1 MNGRS
6 IFKGPWRMLGAG
18 IAVCVVLF
26 LLIQLVPVDTS
37 NPPITGEPNWD
48 SPQTRALA
56 KSACFDCHSNET
68 VWPWYSKIA
77 PVSWLT
83 AHDVT
88 DGRSVL
94 NFSEWGSQR
103 METHEIAEVVNEGE
117 MPPWFYV
124 TMHPNANLS
133 DSEKQALISGL
144 NATFSR

>member
-6 IFKGPWRMLGAG
+6 IFKGPWRILGAG
-18 IAVCVVLF
+18 VAVCVVLF
-26 LLIQLVPVDTS
+26 LLIQLVPVDAS

-48 SPQTRALA
+48 SPQTRELA
-56 KSACFDCHSNET
+56 QAACFDCHSNET
-68 VWPWYSKIA
+68 TWPWYSKIA

-83 AHDVT
+83 AHDVN
-88 DGRSVL
+88 DGRSEL

-103 METHEIAEVVNEGE
+103 METDEIAEVINEGE

-124 TMHPNANLS
+124 VMHPSANLS